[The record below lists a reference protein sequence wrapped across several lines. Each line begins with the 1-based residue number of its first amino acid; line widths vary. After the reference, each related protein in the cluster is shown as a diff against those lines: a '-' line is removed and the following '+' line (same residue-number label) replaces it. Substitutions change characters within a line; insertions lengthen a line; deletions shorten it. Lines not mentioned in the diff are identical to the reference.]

1 MGSAIHRPIQGIHRG
16 FTLIEL
22 MIVVLVIAILAAIAY
37 PIYTSQVRQAKRVDA
52 KSKLTKAVNRAEQ
65 FYSQVHH
72 YPQSLASISMNKTT
86 SNKAYT
92 VNVSVAT
99 TSNFIVRAQARPHQ
113 RKDDCHWFT
122 LQANGKRS
130 SSDPGHCW

>member
-1 MGSAIHRPIQGIHRG
+1 MGYARHRPNQGKYRG

-22 MIVVLVIAILAAIAY
+22 MIVVLIVAILAAIAY

-52 KSKLTKAVNRAEQ
+52 KSALKKAVNRAEQ

-92 VNVSVAT
+92 VNVSTAT
-99 TSNFIVRAQARPHQ
+99 KSKFIVKAKAIGGQT
-113 RKDDCHWFT
+113 KDDCSSFT
-122 LQANGKRS
+122 LHANGKQS
-130 SSDPGHCW
+130 SSDPGNCW